1 MSRRSARRSRRPF
14 VQWRGAIPLALL
26 TAVLGYVAVTDSLAQ
41 ALRKKAPAQAHA
53 LAPSDG
59 RSTAALAEK
68 PAGAGATPARRAES
82 DRLALLALR
91 QGPTAVDAVATL

>member
-14 VQWRGAIPLALL
+14 VQWRGAIPLALV

-41 ALRKKAPAQAHA
+41 ALRKKAPARAYA

-59 RSTAALAEK
+59 RSTAALY
-68 PAGAGATPARRAES
+68 GIF
-82 DRLALLALR
+82 
-91 QGPTAVDAVATL
+91 GPGNVLPVDGSAHTVGVGMRHVF